1 MMKSVKVAC
10 LLLFSFVL
18 FVENN
23 AETNAEIKS
32 LFLNLSD
39 LDGESFDLNLV
50 SSTKNNLLVFV
61 LTSTF
66 DCSPC
71 VADYLSGKSGE
82 KKIDYIIIG
91 YVGKSEAR
99 QIIEL
104 VGSTSPKN
112 DSAKIRV
119 LLDKNN
125 EIIRHLKIRNTP
137 VLMVVDKKFNLVNL
151 VPISL

>member
-50 SSTKNNLLVFV
+50 SSTKNNLSVFV